1 MNQHQLDSTTNYVS
15 GLRDFVR
22 GQEQKLIDELKPL
35 VRCQSV
41 RLDLSSVERI
51 DAAGLAALV
60 SLYRAAREAGHVF
73 AVVNPSRRAARI
85 IALAGLDRVLMPKD
99 PEVSLPLSELRL
111 DLWAWKAGM
120 TGLEQNGCL

>member
-22 GQEQKLIDELKPL
+22 GQEQELIEELKPL
-35 VRCQSV
+35 VRSQSV
-41 RLDLSSVERI
+41 RLDLSLVERI

-60 SLYRAAREAGHVF
+60 SLYRSAREAGHVF
-73 AVVNPSRRAARI
+73 AVVNPSCRAARI
-85 IALAGLDRVLMPKD
+85 IALAGLDRVLVPKD
-99 PEVSLPLSELRL
+99 LGVSLPLSELRL

-120 TGLEQNGCL
+120 TGLELNACL

>member
-1 MNQHQLDSTTNYVS
+1 MNHQRLDSTTNYVS

-22 GQEQKLIDELKPL
+22 GREQELIEELKPL
-35 VRCQSV
+35 VHSQPV
-41 RLDLSSVERI
+41 RLDLSLIERI

-60 SLYRAAREAGHVF
+60 SLYLAAREAGHTF

-85 IALAGLDRVLMPKD
+85 IALAGLDRVLVPKD
-99 PEVSLPLSELRL
+99 LGVSLPLSELRL

-120 TGLEQNGCL
+120 TALEQNACL